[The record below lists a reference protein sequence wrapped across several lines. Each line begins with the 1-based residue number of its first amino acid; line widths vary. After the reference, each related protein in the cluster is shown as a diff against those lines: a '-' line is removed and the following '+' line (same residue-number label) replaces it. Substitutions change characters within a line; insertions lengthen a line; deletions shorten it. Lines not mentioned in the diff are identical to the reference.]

1 MKLTEKAKEAFNIFE
16 AAKFMATKDETNIPN
31 IAMIATLRPWGD
43 DELIFGTF
51 LMWQTEKNLLSGSPV
66 TASVMTTNFDSYQV
80 KGEFLSFEKQGE
92 KFDVLSNLDLFRYS
106 AIGLLRSVG
115 TIAVKE
121 VKPLNLSMFSVA
133 REWMTTKLGGKR
145 PKDFPAGKKVNP
157 IVVKNTSVLMGA
169 KYLTVIRDNELEQFP
184 VLGMRPVGDY
194 LAIRADLP
202 LEIGENVAVSSFNL
216 DLKAFQFKGTY
227 QGVKRTRGFNLGY
240 IKVDKV
246 LSQTPPIVSKEVP
259 SDNFN

>member
-1 MKLTEKAKEAFNIFE
+1 MKLPEKAKEAFSIFE
-16 AAKFMATKDETNIPN
+16 AAKFLATKDENNVPN

-51 LMWQTEKNLLSGSPV
+51 LMWQTEKNLRNGSPV
-66 TASVMTTNFDSYQV
+66 TASVMTSKFDSYQV
-80 KGEFLSFEKQGE
+80 KGEFLGFETQGE
-92 KFDVLSNLDLFRYS
+92 KFDTLSNLDLFRYS

-121 VKPLNLSMFSVA
+121 VKPLNLSLLSVA
-133 REWMTTKLGGKR
+133 REWMSTKLGGKR
-145 PKDFPAGKKVNP
+145 PNDFPEGKKANP

-169 KYLTVIRDNELEQFP
+169 KYLTFIRDNKLEQFP
-184 VLGMRPVGDY
+184 VLGMRPAGDY

-216 DLKAFQFKGTY
+216 GLKAYQFKGTY
-227 QGVKRTRGFNLGY
+227 QGVKKTRGFNLGY
-240 IKVDKV
+240 IKIDKI
-246 LSQTPPIVSKEVP
+246 LSQTPPLVSKEVP
-259 SDNFN
+259 SDNFI